1 MRRRL
6 VTMVIGL
13 LALAFYGS
21 DRPNPFFEDFD
32 TPFGVPPFDR
42 IEIAHYM
49 PAFDEAIKRHAAEID
64 AIASNPAPANF
75 ANTVEAMERSGE
87 MLARVSNV
95 FFAQNSSLTNDEMQE
110 IAKEVAPR
118 LSKHSDDI
126 LMNERLFRRVTAV
139 NEVKGATDL
148 SIEQKRLLEETY
160 KSFVRNGANLDK
172 EKQENLRAIN
182 EELSVLALKF
192 GENILKENNRYEL
205 VIDDERD
212 LAGLPENVVV
222 AAAEAAKDRGH
233 EGKWAFTLHKPSLI
247 PFLQYSENRALRER
261 MLKAYINRGD
271 NGDELDNKKN
281 LARIA
286 ELRVVRANLL
296 GYKTHAHYVLEEC
309 MAKSPD
315 KVYELLDRVWQPALK
330 RANAEAE
337 EMQRMIDAEGRDFK
351 LQPWDW
357 WYYAEKVKKAMYDLD
372 EEMLRPYLQLEN
384 VRQGAFDVAT
394 KLYGI
399 TFEEVKDVPK
409 YHDDVRTFVVKE
421 ADGNHVGLLYV
432 DYFPRESKRGGAWM
446 GAYRDE
452 MRKDGK
458 RVAPVIVNCG
468 NFSKPTA
475 DTPALLSWDEAT
487 TLFHEFGHALHGL
500 LSNCTYASLSGT
512 NVATDFVELPSQIM
526 ENWASEPEV
535 LRLYAKHYKTGAP
548 MPDDLIEKI
557 RETSLFNQGFATTEY
572 VAASFL
578 DMDWHTLTEAASL
591 DPNGFEKKCLSRIG
605 LIPQIVV
612 RYRSPYFNHIF
623 GDGYSAGY
631 YSYIWAEVLD
641 ADAFKAFKEKGL
653 FDRETAK
660 RFREN
665 ILGAGGTEDPMV
677 LYKRFRGA
685 EPKIDALL
693 ERRGLN

>member
-1 MRRRL
+1 
-6 VTMVIGL
+6 
-13 LALAFYGS
+13 
-21 DRPNPFFEDFD
+21 
-32 TPFGVPPFDR
+32 
-42 IEIAHYM
+42 M